1 LSDDRNPLSR
11 IKDALIPQCEIHVS
25 LLRVTNVTHDNRKR
39 LSLIIVRM
47 YHNLRTCALRLTLFP
62 VITKVTAATAI
73 TYRHKYNGVMKLN
86 RPSENTYD
94 SIMLCSAILF
104 LAGKSTENI
113 RRIREVLNVVRHL
126 YGFKSE
132 MLELRKVIPEQS
144 CMLQRTNR
152 LQTCLG

>member
-1 LSDDRNPLSR
+1 MP
-11 IKDALIPQCEIHVS
+11 VF
-25 LLRVTNVTHDNRKR
+25 
-39 LSLIIVRM
+39 
-47 YHNLRTCALRLTLFP
+47 HNLRDCTLTSILFP
-62 VITKVTAATAI
+62 IIPKVTAATAI
-73 TYRHKYNGVMKLN
+73 TYRHKYNGVMKSK

-132 MLELRKVIPEQS
+132 LLELRKVIPEQF
-144 CMLQRTNR
+144 
-152 LQTCLG
+152 